1 MDNPSSGPTGIEAF
15 EDLFNLDLRVEM
27 TGEPGRCSNHTDD
40 TCSQSCPSVGCS
52 RTCNC
57 R

>member
-1 MDNPSSGPTGIEAF
+1 MSDRPDESFDRSAF
-15 EDLFNLDLRVEM
+15 EDLFDLDARVVAIDDH
-27 TGEPGRCSNHTDD
+27 GRCTNHTDD

-52 RTCNC
+52 ATCHC

>member
-1 MDNPSSGPTGIEAF
+1 MGNPSAELTGFDAF
-15 EDLFNLDLRVEM
+15 EDLFNLDVRVRASDR
-27 TGEPGRCSNHTDD
+27 PSRCSNHTDD

-52 RTCNC
+52 KTCNC